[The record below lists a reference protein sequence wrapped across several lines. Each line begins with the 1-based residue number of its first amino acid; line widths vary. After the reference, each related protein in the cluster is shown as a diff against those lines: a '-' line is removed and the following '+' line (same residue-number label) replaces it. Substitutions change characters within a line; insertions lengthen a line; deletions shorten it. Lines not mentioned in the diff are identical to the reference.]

1 MSAPPIPRAYRLTS
15 PIPRAYRLL
24 FTTFEPLL
32 ATGGAIQAFFYP
44 EALVSS
50 TVPTVPYSPSLTPLF
65 TQMTGAWL
73 MLSFHDFV
81 TLRSDGL
88 KDDVRVWR
96 HTLAASAISDAFY
109 TASLI
114 QSIGPARFFD
124 PRRWDVVNAV
134 TVITTVV
141 PFLGKLCFL
150 AGVGL
155 SKTGPVRKQSEKKA
169 QAERKA
175 LSERQGQSEKKALAE
190 KQEQIEKKEQDEKRE
205 HSEREEQGEKK
216 ERGERRKQGE
226 RRRRSEKK
234 KQ

>member
-1 MSAPPIPRAYRLTS
+1 MSASPIPRAYRLTS

-32 ATGGAIQAFFYP
+32 AAGGAIQAFFYP
-44 EALVSS
+44 EALLSS
-50 TVPTVPYSPSLTPLF
+50 TVPTVPYSPKLTPLF

-155 SKTGPVRKQSEKKA
+155 SKTGAVKKQSEKKA
-169 QAERKA
+169 QGERK
-175 LSERQGQSEKKALAE
+175 E
-190 KQEQIEKKEQDEKRE
+190 QEEKRE
-205 HSEREEQGEKK
+205 QSEREDQGEKK

-226 RRRRSEKK
+226 RKRRSEKK